1 MGYEG
6 VIVHFHS
13 GETSMAVSLLR
24 CLFVDSRTTAANRLK
39 TGSAG
44 GVCTSRQVL
53 TRASKSKV
61 LKVIVLETTRQAG
74 ETAHKINY
82 ETRANIILPMG
93 KERRILVGRRGGYKM
108 LL

>member
-1 MGYEG
+1 VGYEG

-13 GETSMAVSLLR
+13 GETSMAVSHLR
-24 CLFVDSRTTAANRLK
+24 RLFMDSRTTAANRLK
-39 TGSAG
+39 TGPAG
-44 GVCTSRQVL
+44 GVCTCGEVL

-61 LKVIVLETTRQAG
+61 LKVIVLKPTRQAG

-93 KERRILVGRRGGYKM
+93 KERKIL
-108 LL
+108 LS